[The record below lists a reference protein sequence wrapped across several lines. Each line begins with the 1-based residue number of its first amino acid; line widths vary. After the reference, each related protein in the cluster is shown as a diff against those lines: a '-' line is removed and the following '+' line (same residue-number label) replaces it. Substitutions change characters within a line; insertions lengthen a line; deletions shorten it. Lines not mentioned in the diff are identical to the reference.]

1 MLTPALY
8 VLALFL
14 GLSLVVGVLVA
25 VHDGIEYLL
34 ARRARAAGGPAAG
47 SRAAGRAATGRTAT
61 GRTATGRTA
70 TGRATTGNT
79 AAAHAYSGRA
89 VKARDL
95 VVVSTESG
103 MAPAPSVYQALA
115 SQARV
120 HQDQTGRERPAWL
133 EAAGRDLANV
143 NRPTQRPVRA
153 ADRRPRNRRVAQG
166 ETATR
171 EIPTREASRLTRN
184 ASGR

>member
-34 ARRARAAGGPAAG
+34 ARRARAAGGPATG
-47 SRAAGRAATGRTAT
+47 SRAAGRTAT
-61 GRTATGRTA
+61 GRTT

-89 VKARDL
+89 VRARDL

-103 MAPAPSVYQALA
+103 MALAPSVYQVPVY
-115 SQARV
+115 QAQA
-120 HQDQTGRERPAWL
+120 HQDQTGREWPAWL

-143 NRPTQRPVRA
+143 NRPTQRPVHA

-171 EIPTREASRLTRN
+171 EIPTREAARLTRN

>member
-47 SRAAGRAATGRTAT
+47 SRAAGRAAT

-120 HQDQTGRERPAWL
+120 HQDQTGRERPVWL

>member
-61 GRTATGRTA
+61 GRTATGR
-70 TGRATTGNT
+70 ATTGNT

-89 VKARDL
+89 VRARDL

-103 MAPAPSVYQALA
+103 MAPAPSVHQAPA
-115 SQARV
+115 SQARA

-171 EIPTREASRLTRN
+171 EIPTREAARLTRN

>member
-34 ARRARAAGGPAAG
+34 ARRTLAAGGPATG
-47 SRAAGRAATGRTAT
+47 SRAAGRTAT
-61 GRTATGRTA
+61 GRTT

-103 MAPAPSVYQALA
+103 MAPAPSVHQAPA
-115 SQARV
+115 SQARA

-171 EIPTREASRLTRN
+171 EIPTREAARLTRN

>member
-1 MLTPALY
+1 
-8 VLALFL
+8 
-14 GLSLVVGVLVA
+14 
-25 VHDGIEYLL
+25 
-34 ARRARAAGGPAAG
+34 
-47 SRAAGRAATGRTAT
+47 
-61 GRTATGRTA
+61 
-70 TGRATTGNT
+70 
-79 AAAHAYSGRA
+79 

>member
-47 SRAAGRAATGRTAT
+47 SRAAGRAAT

-133 EAAGRDLANV
+133 EAAGRDLANA

>member
-47 SRAAGRAATGRTAT
+47 SRAAGRAAT

-171 EIPTREASRLTRN
+171 EIPTREAARLTRN

>member
-61 GRTATGRTA
+61 GRTATGR
-70 TGRATTGNT
+70 ATTGNT

-95 VVVSTESG
+95 VGVSTESG

>member
-61 GRTATGRTA
+61 GRTATGR
-70 TGRATTGNT
+70 ATTGNT

-89 VKARDL
+89 VRARDL

-171 EIPTREASRLTRN
+171 EIPTREAARLTRN